1 MNSSSTVHG
10 KIKFYCKLTSL
21 FLSEFLMLS
30 EMIPEITAW
39 HDVDHQIQVLS
50 VLVSEVHV
58 HKETTCELI
67 TDIG

>member
-1 MNSSSTVHG
+1 
-10 KIKFYCKLTSL
+10 
-21 FLSEFLMLS
+21 MLS